1 MSQVIAGIYEL
12 QREIGSGGGGI
23 VYLGRHLRL
32 DKPIVLKADK
42 RALQTREE
50 ALRREV
56 DMLKSLSHM
65 YIPQV
70 YDFVCEN
77 HTVYTVMDYI
87 EGESLDKLLERREVP
102 AQPEVIRWACQLLEA
117 LCYLHSRP
125 PHGILHGDIKP
136 ANIMLR
142 PGGDICLIDYN
153 IALALGENGAVK
165 AGRSRGYASPE
176 HYGVEFAD
184 GHPIDTTGVSDMSEG
199 ALGPGTGQNGEA
211 AGKKADRASAV
222 TETLESFGRMAE
234 TEAMEPSG
242 RPGQTEVVEF
252 SERLEQTE
260 AMELSKRPETT
271 EMMQESGIPAA
282 AGRTKPPEKQE
293 STGSSTGRHTVMLD
307 ARSDLYS
314 LGATLYHLISGARP
328 AQSALEVKP
337 LGPEICSPAVSAII
351 AKAMEADP
359 ARRYQSAQEM
369 LDAFRGLHRQD
380 IRAVRHRR
388 RIRLFSAVMAAAFL
402 SGGACALTGSK
413 QLEHRQRALAL
424 AEYSAD
430 ALAKGDVAGAVEL
443 ALSALP
449 KGGSIF
455 EAPPAA
461 QAQKALTDALGVY
474 DLSGGFKSFE
484 TYALSSAPFGIEV
497 SPDGG
502 CFAVLSAGEA
512 AVFETE
518 TGERKALL
526 SMGRSALSDL
536 RFVDEERI
544 VYAGKNGVTAFDL
557 RAGKELWSGGSATSL
572 SVSGDKRLVAA
583 ADRTTGRVTV
593 YRMSDGSVWLE
604 RELGARPMSTGVN
617 DIFTNPGGSIFALNE
632 DGSLLAA
639 SFADGS
645 LLLCGL
651 DDPDGDLVI
660 LEETEAS
667 GYRELSGGFCGKY
680 FAFVSNQADRSQ
692 FGLVDAEE
700 GIYIGGYEE
709 MDPFSL
715 KTDPD
720 GIYLSNGNLLVS
732 FDPETFEETELAYTG
747 SRTLTGFSVGDGYV
761 LTATGDQGYSF
772 YDGGARLMSSW
783 TLDEMPDFVALAG
796 RYAVIGSRNAPFVR
810 ILRLEDLREKHLAS
824 YDARYEHDE
833 ARVSQDK
840 KTITLFS
847 YKEFMVCDLKGN
859 ELARAALP
867 DPEAIYDQQF
877 KKNGD
882 GSWLETTWYDGT
894 VRRYSAADGA
904 LLSEEKGE
912 APRAD
917 LYEEFIT
924 DQYRIASPLH
934 GAPEVYD
941 RETGRFLKKLEEES
955 YLTYVTQ
962 AGEYLI
968 TEYVTASGER
978 YGLLLDKTLETLA
991 RLPGLCDM
999 DTERG
1004 LLVFDDQAGNLRQC
1018 RLYSLQELKALG
1030 ETYIKQ
1036 KKRGK
1041 GEGNE

>member
-12 QREIGSGGGGI
+12 QRKIGSGGGGI

-42 RALQTREE
+42 RALQTKEE

-87 EGESLDKLLERREVP
+87 EGESLDKLLERREIP
-102 AQPEVIRWACQLLEA
+102 AQSEAIRWACQLLEA

-184 GHPIDTTGVSDMSEG
+184 GRPIDTAGLSDMSAAVPEPDRG
-199 ALGPGTGQNGEA
+199 NMPEEMPGRNTLQALA
-211 AGKKADRASAV
+211 AA
-222 TETLESFGRMAE
+222 
-234 TEAMEPSG
+234 
-242 RPGQTEVVEF
+242 
-252 SERLEQTE
+252 ERLE
-260 AMELSKRPETT
+260 ASGGFETT
-271 EMMQESGIPAA
+271 EGLEASGGFETTEGLEDFGRFGAAKATEGSGITAA
-282 AGRTKPPEKQE
+282 AGRSSGKKE
-293 STGSSTGRHTVMLD
+293 STGSSGRHTVMLD
-307 ARSDLYS
+307 VRSDLYS
-314 LGATLYHLISGARP
+314 LGATLYHLISGVRP
-328 AQSALEVKP
+328 AQNALRVEP

-351 AKAMEADP
+351 AKAMAADP

-369 LDAFRGLHRQD
+369 LDAFRGLYRQD
-380 IRAVRHRR
+380 IRAIRHKRR
-388 RIRLFSAVMAAAFL
+388 ARLFSAVMAAAFL

-449 KGGSIF
+449 AGGNIF

-484 TYALSSAPFGIEV
+484 TYALLSAPFGIEV

-502 CFAVLSAGEA
+502 YFAVLSAGEA

-536 RFVDEERI
+536 RFVDGERI
-544 VYAGKNGVTAFDL
+544 VYAGENGVTAFDL
-557 RAGKELWSGGSATSL
+557 HANKELWSGGPATSL

-583 ADRTTGRVTV
+583 ADRTAGRVTV
-593 YRMSDGSVWLE
+593 YRMSDGSIWME
-604 RELGARPMSTGVN
+604 RELAAHPMSTGVN
-617 DIFTNPGGSIFALNE
+617 DMFTNPGDHIFALNE

-645 LLLCGL
+645 LFLCGL
-651 DDPDGDLVI
+651 DDPDRDRVI
-660 LEETEAS
+660 LEEETTE
-667 GYRELSGGFCGKY
+667 YRQLSGGFCGKY

-700 GIYIGGYEE
+700 GLYIGGYEE
-709 MDPFSL
+709 TDPFAL
-715 KTDPD
+715 KTDAD
-720 GIYLSNGNLLVS
+720 GIYLSSGNLLVS

-747 SRTLTGFSVGDGYV
+747 SGTLTGFSVGDGYV
-761 LTATGDQGYSF
+761 LAATGDQGYSF
-772 YDGGARLMSSW
+772 YDDAARLMSSG
-783 TLDEMPDFVALAG
+783 TFDETPDFVGLAG

-810 ILRLEDLREKHLAS
+810 ILRLEDHREAHVAS

-833 ARVSQDK
+833 ARVSQDR
-840 KTITLFS
+840 KTLTLFS
-847 YKEFMVCDLKGN
+847 YREFMVCDLEGN
-859 ELARAALP
+859 ELARVALP

-877 KKNGD
+877 EKSGD
-882 GSWLETTWYDGT
+882 GSWLEVTWYDGM
-894 VRRYSAADGA
+894 VRRYSAADGS
-904 LLSEEKGE
+904 LLSEEKEE

-917 LYEEFIT
+917 LYEEFFT
-924 DQYRIASPLH
+924 DQYRVTSPLH
-934 GAPEVYD
+934 GTPEVYD
-941 RETGRFLKKLEEES
+941 RETGRLLRKLEEES

-968 TEYVTASGER
+968 TEYVTSSGER
-978 YGLLLDKTLETLA
+978 YGLLLDGTLETLA
-991 RLPGLCDM
+991 CLPGLCDI
-999 DTERG
+999 DVERG
-1004 LLVFDDQAGNLRQC
+1004 LLVFDDEAGNLRQC
-1018 RLYSLQELKALG
+1018 RLYSLRELEALG

-1041 GEGNE
+1041 GEGNV